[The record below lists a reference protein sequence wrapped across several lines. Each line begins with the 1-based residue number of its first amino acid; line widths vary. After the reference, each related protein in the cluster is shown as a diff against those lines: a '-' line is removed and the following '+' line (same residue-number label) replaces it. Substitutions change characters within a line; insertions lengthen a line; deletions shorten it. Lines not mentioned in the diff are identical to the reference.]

1 MKRRSLRNVVAALVL
16 VTASASSAAAQQPAS
31 PTGGALSPAAGTHS
45 MWRDVLIG
53 GVVGTGF
60 GAGIGAMR
68 KNFHETECVF
78 LSCNRTFEADT
89 LAPIGAA
96 IGAFG
101 GWLTH
106 VVRNHAGGGSARMA
120 PPASSTASAR
130 QPTFLVTPTYSPNRK
145 GIQLRA
151 QF

>member
-1 MKRRSLRNVVAALVL
+1 MLTRSSRGIIFLVVALVM
-16 VTASASSAAAQQPAS
+16 ASASGAAAQEPMPSAS
-31 PTGGALSPAAGTHS
+31 GSHS
-45 MWRDVLIG
+45 IWRDVLIG

-60 GAGIGAMR
+60 GAGVGAMR
-68 KNFHETECVF
+68 KNFHTAECAV
-78 LSCNRTFEADT
+78 LACNPVLEADT

-106 VVRNHAGGGSARMA
+106 VVRNHMTGRSSQRALPGAAPAAR
-120 PPASSTASAR
+120 SSRAT
-130 QPTFLVTPTYSPNRK
+130 TFVVTPTYSPDRK
-145 GIQLRA
+145 GIHLRA